1 MLDLLKKKLIA
12 KITIMNLQYVIE
24 DHNEKEICLA
34 KSDLIDINIQNKIK
48 YLNSTLLSIFQ
59 FFFIIKIYKNIKSI
73 KITDKSDKK
82 GPDTKDNG
90 SIIIKK
96 FAKENK
102 ALLALSIFFYFR
114 FKIKLF
120 KVFLFTRSTSSL
132 QLKTL

>member
-73 KITDKSDKK
+73 KTIDKSDKK

-96 FAKENK
+96 FAKESK

-120 KVFLFTRSTSSL
+120 KIFLFTRSTSSL

>member
-1 MLDLLKKKLIA
+1 
-12 KITIMNLQYVIE
+12 MNLQYVIE
-24 DHNEKEICLA
+24 DHNEKGISLV

-59 FFFIIKIYKNIKSI
+59 FFFIIKIYKNIKSS
-73 KITDKSDKK
+73 KTTDKSDKK
-82 GPDTKDNG
+82 GPDTKDTG

-102 ALLALSIFFYFR
+102 ALLALSIVFYFR

-132 QLKTL
+132 QLKAL